1 VDLDVDVDEP
11 VVVVD
16 REPVGVDGRM
26 CGAAAA

>member
-1 VDLDVDVDEP
+1 VDQGVDVDEL

-16 REPVGVDGRM
+16 REPVGLDGRR